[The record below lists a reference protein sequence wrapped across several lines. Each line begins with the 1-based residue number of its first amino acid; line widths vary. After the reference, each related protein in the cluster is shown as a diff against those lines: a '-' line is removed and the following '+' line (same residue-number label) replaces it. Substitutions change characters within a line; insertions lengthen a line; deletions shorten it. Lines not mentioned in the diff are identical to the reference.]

1 MGFEM
6 KPFFNMEPSDLF
18 KDVGRQFFDQF
29 LAQVV
34 LLQTSRN

>member
-29 LAQVV
+29 PSSGGI
-34 LLQTSRN
+34 TTDIK